1 MNTKYFFVLL
11 VVALFVA
18 ACAPVI
24 AGNESPKD
32 PAQPAAL
39 VPVTGASVS
48 VPAREAQEPRLWSG
62 EIFNSENNSPD
73 HEQSIQAP
81 AVTTTDNAC
90 SSEDDLE
97 RRQGGCIE

>member
-11 VVALFVA
+11 VVALFAA

-48 VPAREAQEPRLWSG
+48 VPAREAQGPRLWSG
-62 EIFNSENNSPD
+62 EILNSDDNGPD
-73 HEQSIQAP
+73 HGQSIQAP
-81 AVTTTDNAC
+81 VVTTAGNAC
-90 SSEDDLE
+90 SSEDALE